1 MEKYISRSML
11 LFIVIGVANGM
22 LTLAIITICY
32 LLGNSDEIANFLGIL
47 GGMIQSIFLNSRYT
61 FQQKEI
67 VLSKSIYF
75 FLILALSYLINF
87 YILFLCLNILKL
99 PSFLSQ
105 LVAIMFYTF
114 SSYMLLR
121 KFVFK
126 K

>member
-1 MEKYISRSML
+1 MKKYISRSML

-32 LLGNSDEIANFLGIL
+32 LLGSSDEIANFLGIL

-105 LVAIMFYTF
+105 LVAIMFYIF
-114 SSYMLLR
+114 SSYVLLR